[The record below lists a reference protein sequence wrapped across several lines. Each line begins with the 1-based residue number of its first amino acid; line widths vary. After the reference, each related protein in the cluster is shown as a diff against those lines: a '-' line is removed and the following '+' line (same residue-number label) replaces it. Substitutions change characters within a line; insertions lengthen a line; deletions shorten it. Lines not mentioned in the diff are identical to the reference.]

1 MLQAKVCGR
10 FAALCVLDTDVNT
23 LANNLKEGL
32 LSTADGLLGR
42 QRKKIQAWLTNERR
56 QLKQQ
61 KYTSRTRVY
70 ESEQRSQEEGKKAAK
85 EEWIEE
91 QRKNI
96 EKRMT
101 TQTRG

>member
-1 MLQAKVCGR
+1 MFQAKAGGK
-10 FAALCVLDTDVNT
+10 FAVFCIFDSDADA

-56 QLKQQ
+56 QLKHQ